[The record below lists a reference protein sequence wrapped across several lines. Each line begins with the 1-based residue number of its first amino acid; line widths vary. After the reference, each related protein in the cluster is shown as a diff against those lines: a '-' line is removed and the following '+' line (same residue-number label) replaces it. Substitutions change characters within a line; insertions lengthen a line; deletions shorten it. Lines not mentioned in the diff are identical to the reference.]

1 MEYYDLVDTLVTVR
15 RSIGLQDYYR
25 ALMKAEKAYTPNG
38 NFRILTAQP
47 ALAGKLAREIGKKLF
62 PNALDVYVVSSTGG
76 KIAYLRTLKAES
88 YTDNDPKVLR
98 KIAKELPN
106 LKLYV
111 IKNGVRKPYN
121 GRVA

>member
-38 NFRILTAQP
+38 SFRILTAQP

-111 IKNGVRKPYN
+111 IKNGVRKPY
-121 GRVA
+121 

>member
-15 RSIGLQDYYR
+15 KTKNFSEYYR
-25 ALMKAEKAYTPNG
+25 ALMKAEKAYNPIG
-38 NFRILTAQP
+38 NFKILTAQP
-47 ALAGKLAREIGKKLF
+47 ALAAKLATELGKILF
-62 PNALDVYVVSSTGG
+62 PNCLGVHVVSSTAG
-76 KIAYLRTLKAES
+76 KVIWLRTLKAES

-98 KIAKELPN
+98 KIAKELPD

-111 IKNGVRKPYN
+111 IQNGVRKPYN